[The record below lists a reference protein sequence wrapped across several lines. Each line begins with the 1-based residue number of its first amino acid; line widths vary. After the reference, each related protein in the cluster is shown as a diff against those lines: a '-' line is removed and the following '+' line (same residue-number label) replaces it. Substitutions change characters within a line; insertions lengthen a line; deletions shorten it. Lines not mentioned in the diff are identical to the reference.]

1 MWGAA
6 PRPGRGRGAS
16 APQRTENR
24 KQKTERA
31 ASARQNNRCAEKPNF
46 QASKLPNFQLPLHPR
61 HVCDV
66 PKDVAVGHIGRIGP
80 IGRGCRRRTPQKPKR
95 GVRSPPC
102 PYRLPG
108 RTCASRTRTARPSAV
123 CLCESSWFF
132 VSLAVE
138 GLALWACTV
147 IAAQRSVSSPP
158 RAAARAST
166 SGAPPSIQA
175 SKHPSCQMPLCI
187 SARVW

>member
-1 MWGAA
+1 MADWRVWGAA

-66 PKDVAVGHIGRIGP
+66 PTSDAVGHIGP
-80 IGRGCRRRTPQKPKR
+80 IGRRLPPLSRTVCLSPRRGAPASPESPASPEHVVPGRVRLRRTNSPKH

-102 PYRLPG
+102 PYRPPG
-108 RTCASRTRTARPSAV
+108 RTCALCARTARPLR
-123 CLCESSWFF
+123 CLSLC
-132 VSLAVE
+132 SLAVE
-138 GLALWACTV
+138 GLALRACTV
-147 IAAQRSVSSPP
+147 VLRVLRDS
-158 RAAARAST
+158 RAA
-166 SGAPPSIQA
+166 
-175 SKHPSCQMPLCI
+175 
-187 SARVW
+187 